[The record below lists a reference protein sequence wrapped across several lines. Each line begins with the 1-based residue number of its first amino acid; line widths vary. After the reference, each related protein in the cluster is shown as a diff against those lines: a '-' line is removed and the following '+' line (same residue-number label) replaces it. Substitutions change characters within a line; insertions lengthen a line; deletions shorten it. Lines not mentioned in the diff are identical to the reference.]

1 MFNGRVVPKQQTQ
14 NHEIIVGE
22 CGVKNKL
29 QRSQNNVN
37 TIKIAIRVR
46 APRNRENLITIFYKL
61 CGIPLLRQIEQ
72 IQGRWSILL
81 YSRLPNCRGQML
93 TARILINILFFHP
106 KTSYPTFPGVPDV
119 WGGVR

>member
-81 YSRLPNCRGQML
+81 LYSRLPNCRGQNVDCED
-93 TARILINILFFHP
+93 IDQHFVFSSQNIIP
-106 KTSYPTFPGVPDV
+106 NFP
-119 WGGVR
+119 WCA